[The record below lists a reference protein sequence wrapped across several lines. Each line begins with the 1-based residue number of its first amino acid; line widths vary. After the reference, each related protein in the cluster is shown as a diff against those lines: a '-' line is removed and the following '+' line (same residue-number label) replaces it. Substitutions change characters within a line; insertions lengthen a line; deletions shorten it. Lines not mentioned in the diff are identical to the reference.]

1 MRYDVAYFLFLES
14 GHPLA
19 VRHTELRLRFRTA
32 IAEENLQ
39 YFLLHKTGGKVE
51 FVAAAYVDVSSFA
64 RPNNFNDYKM
74 RVDCLLVV
82 RCGWTITVAPYH
94 INFDWVGSHE
104 RHHDHQIDFTIL

>member
-82 RCGWTITVAPYH
+82 RCG
-94 INFDWVGSHE
+94 
-104 RHHDHQIDFTIL
+104 